1 MRIDTTVT
9 AVQLPSIF
17 RNLFTIAP
25 WEWWQRREKELK
37 GREEKNPY
45 LTAYFD
51 ENFSLERALFQAIKY
66 RKATTRYPSISG
78 AASIGYY
85 QLYSFTHA
93 IVNTHAHLSSRGQTR
108 LRGSLKDGLNSEYGL
123 TPVALEMA
131 VAVHLWST
139 GFDVDFTDMEGRGQ
153 FDFLANREGIELEV
167 DCKTASGDV
176 GRSIHRYRM
185 LELLKLCQPAIDEC
199 LARGGGTI
207 IRITLPGALHGRED
221 YMKDVAALA
230 IAATKPGKDLDAV
243 GVANIKMTTFQ
254 MDKGPFQHNRRPT
267 QAELIDFVPRSPNG
281 HAPHVMSVHRPHE
294 VAVVVIVESQ
304 RPDKVLQGIY
314 RSLKD
319 SAARQFTRTRPA
331 LLALRLID
339 LTHTQLLEL
348 AVQQEHGLSAIA
360 NRLFAGPERQHLYGL
375 VIMSP
380 SQSLDVNPPT
390 KLQPE
395 IIQDRWSALLYRNH
409 KHPLA
414 ADPRL
419 NVIKLFGQA
428 AIPSR

>member
-1 MRIDTTVT
+1 MRSRGSGCDADFAVGWFEMRIDTTVA

-123 TPVALEMA
+123 TPIALEMA

-185 LELLKLCQPAIDEC
+185 LELLKLGASRTPVVG
-199 LARGGGTI
+199 ARGWFCDAGV
-207 IRITLPGALHGRED
+207 RETCT
-221 YMKDVAALA
+221 VAD
-230 IAATKPGKDLDAV
+230 I
-243 GVANIKMTTFQ
+243 
-254 MDKGPFQHNRRPT
+254 
-267 QAELIDFVPRSPNG
+267 QACIN
-281 HAPHVMSVHRPHE
+281 
-294 VAVVVIVESQ
+294 
-304 RPDKVLQGIY
+304 
-314 RSLKD
+314 
-319 SAARQFTRTRPA
+319 
-331 LLALRLID
+331 ALRQARRKLSCSSQ
-339 LTHTQLLEL
+339 THL
-348 AVQQEHGLSAIA
+348 
-360 NRLFAGPERQHLYGL
+360 GPPSGYAFMSTL
-375 VIMSP
+375 V
-380 SQSLDVNPPT
+380 
-390 KLQPE
+390 
-395 IIQDRWSALLYRNH
+395 WAL
-409 KHPLA
+409 
-414 ADPRL
+414 
-419 NVIKLFGQA
+419 
-428 AIPSR
+428 